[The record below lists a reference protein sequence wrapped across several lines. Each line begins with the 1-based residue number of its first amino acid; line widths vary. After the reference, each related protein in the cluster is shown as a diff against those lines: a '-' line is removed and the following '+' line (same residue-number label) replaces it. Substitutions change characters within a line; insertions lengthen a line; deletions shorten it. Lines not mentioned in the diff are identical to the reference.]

1 MPLMNSF
8 TQLRFWGLVV
18 GIVFNLSVFAAGSTT
33 APKKD
38 GQTIAGNKAYAKLK
52 FSRAIGHYNN
62 ALAKGQDTIYLQ
74 QRIAACY
81 GALND
86 QVNAEKA
93 YAGLANNANAAS
105 INKYYYAELLRVD
118 KNYASAR
125 KYYEA
130 YANTPGGKG
139 TSAAVQQMDKI
150 PVLAIE
156 NTAYKVSTL
165 NINTAKSDY
174 APVFYT
180 DGKLIFSSN
189 RSSRK
194 AFYDKWA
201 MGRFSRLYVATLDS
215 TAKTEMIKL
224 SPKARSFES
233 SAVFST
239 WGSQIIF
246 STGSF
251 KKNSTTLKNGMRLP
265 VLNLY
270 SAVLSGNAAGNL
282 LPLSVNGDFSNAHP
296 SISKDGKTLY
306 FASDRLGGQGGTDI
320 YVSTLNANGVWG
332 DPQNLGDAVN
342 TAYDEKFPFIADDG
356 TLYFAS
362 NAPYGLGGLDIY
374 KTTFF
379 DGHWRKPQNLGAPI
393 NSSYD
398 DFSLIIDA
406 AGKTG
411 FFASNR
417 PGGKG
422 EDDIYKFTYDGGQL
436 DYNVKIRVLD
446 VNTLTPLVAASLSLD
461 CQVSTGAN
469 TVTDENG
476 EKVFTLTGGKSCI
489 VEAWSPGYKNGI
501 VEISPVNANG
511 MLIISLEPDS
521 SNPMPVPSA
530 NPTEATAPVAKA
542 EENKANNAVAA
553 KGHTHKGTGAAK
565 PMQGNSM
572 YVPISSN
579 CMHGEVTVAELKTGS
594 SMQIAPDASGES
606 HFDLKLN
613 TKYVITHGSV
623 SDTISTKKLRP
634 GDDIVAGCTYHVGNI
649 MVVPNVYYNV
659 NRWNIRPDA
668 AVELDRL
675 ATIMQQNPSLQIELT
690 SHTDCRASSRYNMVL
705 SARRAK
711 AAVDYLVRKGI
722 KIQRIIAVGYGESQI
737 TNGCVCEPSN
747 YSPCTEAQ
755 HQENRKTEVK
765 VLRY

>member
-1 MPLMNSF
+1 MKSLM
-8 TQLRFWGLVV
+8 QLRFWGLVI
-18 GIVFNLSVFAAGSTT
+18 GLVFSLSAIASGNNSS

-38 GQTIAGNKAYAKLK
+38 GQTIAGDKAYARLK
-52 FSRAIGHYNN
+52 FARAISHYTN

-81 GALND
+81 SALHD
-86 QVNAEKA
+86 QVNAEKV
-93 YAGLANNANAAS
+93 YAGLANNAKAGS

-125 KYYEA
+125 KYYEE
-130 YANTPGGKG
+130 YAKSSGSKVTA
-139 TSAAVQQMDKI
+139 TAVQQMDKI
-150 PVLAIE
+150 PALSIE
-156 NTAYKVSTL
+156 NSAYKISTL
-165 NINTAKSDY
+165 KINSAKSDY
-174 APVFYT
+174 APVFYG
-180 DGKLIFSSN
+180 DGKLIFTSN
-189 RSSRK
+189 RSNKK
-194 AFYDKWA
+194 ALYDKWA
-201 MGRFSRLYVATLDS
+201 MGKFSRLYAAALDS
-215 TAKTEMIKL
+215 TAKTEMIRL
-224 SPKARSFES
+224 HPKAKSFES
-233 SAVFST
+233 GAVLSS

-251 KKNSTTLKNGMRLP
+251 KKKSTTLIAGKRLP

-270 SAVLSGNAAGNL
+270 SAVLTGSLASNL
-282 LPLSVNGDFSNAHP
+282 APLSVNGDFSNAHP
-296 SISKDGKTLY
+296 SVSKDGKTMY

-320 YVSTLNANGVWG
+320 YVSTLNANGVWS

-356 TLYFAS
+356 TLYFAC

-374 KTTFF
+374 KTTFV
-379 DGHWRKPQNLGAPI
+379 DGHWTKPQNLGAPI

-417 PGGKG
+417 PGGMG
-422 EDDIYKFTYDGGQL
+422 EDDIYKFTYDGSQL

-446 VNTLTPLVAASLSLD
+446 LNTLKPLAAASLSLD

-469 TVTDENG
+469 TVADENG

-521 SNPMPVPSA
+521 TNLVP
-530 NPTEATAPVAKA
+530 EA
-542 EENKANNAVAA
+542 AA
-553 KGHTHKGTGAAK
+553 KSMEPTAAVGKAQESKPKAAMSTKRQMRETKAK
-565 PMQGNSM
+565 PHSSVQQGTAM
-572 YVPISSN
+572 FVPVSSN
-579 CMHGEVTVAELKTGS
+579 CKGAEVTVTELKTGN
-594 SMQIAPDASGES
+594 SMQIKPNASGEVQ
-606 HFDLKLN
+606 FDLRFN
-613 TKYVITHGSV
+613 AKYIITHGDV
-623 SDTISTKKLRP
+623 SDTISTKGVRP
-634 GDDIVAGCTYHVGNI
+634 GDDLIAGCTYHIGQV
-649 MVVPNVYYNV
+649 MVVPNIYYNV

-722 KIQRIIAVGYGESQI
+722 KAQRIIAVGYGESQI
-737 TNGCVCEPSN
+737 ENGCVCEPSN
-747 YSPCTEAQ
+747 YSPCTEEQ